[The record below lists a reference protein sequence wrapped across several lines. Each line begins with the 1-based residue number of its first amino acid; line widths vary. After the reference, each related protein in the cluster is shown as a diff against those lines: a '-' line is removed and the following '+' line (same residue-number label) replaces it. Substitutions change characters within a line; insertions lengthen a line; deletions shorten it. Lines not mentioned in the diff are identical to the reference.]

1 MKALA
6 ALLCEIRK
14 RIFSFGKI
22 PPKHIAYAVASV
34 SNLPMSVHLTE
45 SENAFQA
52 NKMSLQF
59 LASLESYNF
68 I

>member
-6 ALLCEIRK
+6 ALFGEIRNW
-14 RIFSFGKI
+14 IFSFGKI
-22 PPKHIAYAVASV
+22 PPKHIAYAVVSL

-52 NKMSLQF
+52 NKMSL
-59 LASLESYNF
+59 
-68 I
+68 